1 MENKFR
7 ITECEL
13 VGNEG
18 TSLNEKFSLLNGSPV
33 IEYYESVRSPSISI
47 NVSFRDTDGVVS
59 NESIM
64 GGEYLNLNVEFAEF
78 GSFKLDPI
86 KHRMMVNAVRNV
98 ETKSSNQTASLEF
111 ISVETIINETARINR
126 RFTGNIS
133 QTVSRL
139 IGPSA
144 ESKGVRTTKELF
156 SESTGNAY
164 TFVGNLKRPIDT
176 IQWLC
181 PKAAIS
187 PGGSGSVSSPAKIY
201 GFLFFENLDGYVFKS
216 VDTLLKQPTTV
227 RYRKEEIASE
237 SAFRILNENFNRS
250 NDIGINLRT
259 GMYANKTIY
268 VDMESAEYSV
278 TDYTVSELKPTNPPK
293 LPTGLEESPSR
304 LMMRMKDPGA
314 MQTGAK
320 RDELEPQENLAVYQN
335 YSYARN
341 NLLFSQSLNIVVPC
355 NPTLRA
361 GQTVDIDLPLPTSDQ
376 KSLGY
381 GTDGT
386 DLSGKYLISELKHEI
401 GGNKAHTQLSLVRD
415 TFTATA

>member
-18 TSLNEKFSLLNGSPV
+18 TTLNGKFSLLNGGPV

-86 KHRMMVNAVRNV
+86 KHRMMVNSVRNV

-144 ESKGVRTTKELF
+144 ESKGVKTTKQLF
-156 SESTGNAY
+156 
-164 TFVGNLKRPIDT
+164 R
-176 IQWLC
+176 
-181 PKAAIS
+181 
-187 PGGSGSVSSPAKIY
+187 
-201 GFLFFENLDGYVFKS
+201 
-216 VDTLLKQPTTV
+216 
-227 RYRKEEIASE
+227 
-237 SAFRILNENFNRS
+237 
-250 NDIGINLRT
+250 
-259 GMYANKTIY
+259 
-268 VDMESAEYSV
+268 
-278 TDYTVSELKPTNPPK
+278 
-293 LPTGLEESPSR
+293 
-304 LMMRMKDPGA
+304 
-314 MQTGAK
+314 
-320 RDELEPQENLAVYQN
+320 
-335 YSYARN
+335 
-341 NLLFSQSLNIVVPC
+341 
-355 NPTLRA
+355 
-361 GQTVDIDLPLPTSDQ
+361 
-376 KSLGY
+376 
-381 GTDGT
+381 
-386 DLSGKYLISELKHEI
+386 
-401 GGNKAHTQLSLVRD
+401 
-415 TFTATA
+415 

>member
-13 VGNEG
+13 IGNEG
-18 TSLNEKFSLLNGSPV
+18 TALNEKFSLLNGSPV
-33 IEYYESVRSPSISI
+33 IEYFESVKSPSISV

-78 GSFKLDPI
+78 GSFKLDPT
-86 KHRMMVNAVRNV
+86 KHRMMVNAVKNV

-126 RFTGNIS
+126 RYTGNIS
-133 QTVSRL
+133 QTVSKL
-139 IGPSA
+139 IGPDA
-144 ESKGVRTTKELF
+144 ESKGVKTTKKLF
-156 SESTGNAY
+156 TESTGNAY

-181 PKAAIS
+181 PKSAIS
-187 PGGSGSVSSPAKIY
+187 PGGSSSASSPSKIY

-216 VDTLLKQPTTV
+216 IDTLLKQPAAV
-227 RYRKEEIASE
+227 RYKKEEIAGE
-237 SAFRILNENFNRS
+237 GAFRILNENFNRS
-250 NDIGINLRT
+250 NDIGVNMRT

-268 VDMESAEYSV
+268 IDLESAEFSV
-278 TDYTVSELKPTNPPK
+278 TDFTISELKSKNSPK
-293 LPTGLEESPSR
+293 LPTGLEETPTR
-304 LMMRMKDPGA
+304 LMMRIKDPGA
-314 MQTGAK
+314 MQSGAK
-320 RDELEPQENLAVYQN
+320 RNELEPQENLAIYQN

-341 NLLFSQSLNIVVPC
+341 NLLFSQDLNIVVPC

-361 GQTVDIDLPLPTSDQ
+361 GQTVNIELPLPTSDQ
-376 KSLGY
+376 KNLGY
-381 GTDGT
+381 GTDGR
-386 DLSGKYLISELKHEI
+386 DLSGKYLISELKHAI
-401 GGNKAHTQLSLVRD
+401 GNNKAHTHLSLVRD
-415 TFTATA
+415 AFTATA